1 MLRRALV
8 LATAFVA
15 CAAVWSVRRHARAPG
30 PDALIGLWM
39 AEDIHVPADPM
50 HMYYFHKGGKG
61 LYRYGQVGHNNTNSF
76 DWRVTDGDKL
86 ELLFRKT
93 GERARTRFVI
103 GQEGGRRT
111 LELADDPRAATP
123 TRYRYLPANLD
134 AEGTGGALT
143 LPVEENHFDGG
154 GIADR
159 IWMDLRRYATGG
171 MGFVMY
177 QLSDHPSQPG
187 WKIGW
192 HHRGDFDDW
201 STEQLIFRVEPG
213 RPEPG
218 ALRLRF
224 LLTGQ
229 EVTSPITITRDR
241 DRRTLTLERDPRN
254 FHARTRL
261 LDAGPSF

>member
-1 MLRRALV
+1 MSKRALTLSAIV
-8 LATAFVA
+8 FA
-15 CAAVWSVRRHARAPG
+15 CATVWVVLRNARAPG
-30 PDALIGLWM
+30 PEALLGLWT
-39 AEDIHVPADPM
+39 AEEVRAPADPM
-50 HMYYFHKGGKG
+50 HLYYFHKGGKG
-61 LYRYGQVGHNNTNSF
+61 LYRYGQLGHNNTNSF
-76 DWRVTDGDKL
+76 DWRLDGDKL

-93 GERARTRFVI
+93 GERASTRFVI
-103 GQEGGRRT
+103 RQEEGRRT
-111 LELADDPRAATP
+111 LELQADPRAATP
-123 TRYRYLPANLD
+123 TRYRYLPANLGVE
-134 AEGTGGALT
+134 ATGGALA
-143 LPVEENHFDGG
+143 LPAADLPAEGG

-192 HHRGDFDDW
+192 HHRGDFDEW
-201 STEQLIFRVEPG
+201 STEQLIFRQ
-213 RPEPG
+213 EPG

-229 EVTSPITITRDR
+229 EVTSPIAIDRDR
-241 DRRTLTLERDPRN
+241 DHRRLTLERDPRN

-261 LDAGPSF
+261 IDAGPSF